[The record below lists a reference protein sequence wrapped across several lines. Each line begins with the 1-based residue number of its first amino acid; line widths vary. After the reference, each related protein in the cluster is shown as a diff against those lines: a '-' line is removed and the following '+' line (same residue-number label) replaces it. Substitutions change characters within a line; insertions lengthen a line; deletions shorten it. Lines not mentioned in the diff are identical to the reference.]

1 MFLHQMLFFS
11 LSDLHWNIL
20 QCQEEGSVFSEL
32 FPKIIGPISEI
43 NRLDHQQLETE
54 RFPCYKCGSTYKQ
67 KTHLTRHVKH
77 ECGME
82 PQFHCPRC
90 PKRYKQ
96 KNTLR
101 LHIYRHHH
109 Y

>member
-1 MFLHQMLFFS
+1 MNYRWNMLQYQEDRYIF
-11 LSDLHWNIL
+11 SDL
-20 QCQEEGSVFSEL
+20 
-32 FPKIIGPISEI
+32 FPAI
-43 NRLDHQQLETE
+43 NMPENE
-54 RFPCYKCGSTYKQ
+54 RFHRQGNQSPRYACQQCGSTYKQ

-77 ECGME
+77 ECGKE
-82 PQFHCPRC
+82 PQFCCPAC

-101 LHIYRHHH
+101 LHIYKHH

>member
-1 MFLHQMLFFS
+1 MVQDDRYIFNDIFS
-11 LSDLHWNIL
+11 NIRNSKKGTSFIG
-20 QCQEEGSVFSEL
+20 QQE
-32 FPKIIGPISEI
+32 
-43 NRLDHQQLETE
+43 LESE

-67 KTHLTRHVKH
+67 KTHLIRHVKH

-82 PQFHCPRC
+82 PQFCCPQC

-101 LHIYRHHH
+101 LHMYRHH